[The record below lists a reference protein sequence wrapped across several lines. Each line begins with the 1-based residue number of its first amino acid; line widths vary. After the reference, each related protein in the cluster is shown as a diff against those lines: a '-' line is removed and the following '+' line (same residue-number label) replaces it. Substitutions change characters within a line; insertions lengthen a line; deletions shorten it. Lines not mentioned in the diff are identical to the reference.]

1 MRRARFFTL
10 AAAFFLLAGCATDR
24 YRRSLARAYVSPRA
38 QKLQRAELE
47 EIVSLVSHAWSDT
60 IIAVG
65 GSCSEGP
72 DQMHVVARYTG
83 YEVMVFDLKKVSG
96 YWRIVDRGE
105 GTPTI
110 STAWYGC

>member
-1 MRRARFFTL
+1 MRAITGAL
-10 AAAFFLLAGCATDR
+10 VAAAVFCLASCATDR
-24 YRRSLARAYVSPRA
+24 YRWSLAHAYMSPRA
-38 QKLQRAELE
+38 RQLPRAELE
-47 EIVSLVSHAWSDT
+47 EIVWLVSHAWSDT

-65 GSCSEGP
+65 GSCSEGL
-72 DQMHVVARYTG
+72 DQMHAVARYTD

-96 YWRIVDRGE
+96 HWRIVDHGE

>member
-10 AAAFFLLAGCATDR
+10 AATLFFLAGCATDR
-24 YRRSLARAYVSPRA
+24 HRWSLAHAYMSPRA
-38 QKLQRAELE
+38 QKLPRAELK
-47 EIVSLVSHAWSDT
+47 EIVWLVSHAWSDT

-65 GSCSEGP
+65 GSCSEGR
-72 DQMHVVARYTG
+72 DQMHVVARYTD

-96 YWRIVDRGE
+96 HWRIVDHGE

>member
-1 MRRARFFTL
+1 MRLAVPIAFVMALFLFT
-10 AAAFFLLAGCATDR
+10 GCATDR
-24 YRRSLARAYVSPRA
+24 YRWSLTHAYMSPRA
-38 QKLQRAELE
+38 RQLPRAELE
-47 EIVSLVSHAWSDT
+47 EIVWLVSHAWSDT

-65 GSCSEGP
+65 GSCSEGR
-72 DQMHVVARYTG
+72 DQMHAVARYTD

-96 YWRIVDRGE
+96 HWRIVDHGE

>member
-1 MRRARFFTL
+1 MRHAGSFLF
-10 AAAFFLLAGCATDR
+10 AAALILLTGCATDR
-24 YRRSLARAYVSPRA
+24 YRWGLAHAYMSPRA
-38 QKLQRAELE
+38 RQLPHAELE

-72 DQMHVVARYTG
+72 NQMHAVARYTD

-96 YWRIVDRGE
+96 HWRIVDHGE